1 MLFLQQ
7 VIMNHGPDLEVSAT
21 GGEHFMRTV
30 KDIVKAKINESK
42 DNSIYA
48 TIQKLLN
55 GEKIG
60 RAFPKR
66 SAAMRRRISG
76 NGVVLFNNNDD
87 GDSGKGRRK

>member
-1 MLFLQQ
+1 
-7 VIMNHGPDLEVSAT
+7 MNHGPDLEVSAT
-21 GGEHFMRTV
+21 GGEHLMRTV
-30 KDIVKAKINESK
+30 KDIVKAKINESSSK
-42 DNSIYA
+42 DNNSTYPI
-48 TIQKLLN
+48 IKKLLN

-76 NGVVLFNNNDD
+76 NGVVLMNNNHD